1 MKHVTK
7 VIGMFL
13 SVFAFNACAAD
24 ASTEAI
30 AMVKKAVAL
39 VKESG
44 RDKAIAT
51 FNDPNGEF
59 KKGDLYVFVS
69 GMDGKMLANGANA
82 RLIGKDLINL
92 KDSDGKFFVQ
102 SYIALAKT
110 KGQGWVDYKWVNP
123 QTKAID
129 QKSSYIEKVD
139 DLIVGCGIYKE

>member
-1 MKHVTK
+1 MKMITK
-7 VIGMFL
+7 VVGILL
-13 SVFAFNACAAD
+13 SVFALNAFAAD
-24 ASTEAI
+24 SADEAI

-39 VKESG
+39 VKEGG
-44 RDKAIAT
+44 RDKAIAA

-59 KKGDLYVFVS
+59 KKGDLYIFVTNMK
-69 GMDGKMLANGANA
+69 GTMLANGANA

-102 SYIALAKT
+102 SYVELAGT

-129 QKSSYIEKVD
+129 QKSSYIEKIE
-139 DLIVGCGIYKE
+139 DLIIGCGIYKS

>member
-1 MKHVTK
+1 MKHITK
-7 VIGMFL
+7 VIGVLL
-13 SVFAFNACAAD
+13 SVFAFNAYAAD
-24 ASTEAI
+24 DSAEAI
-30 AMVKKAVAL
+30 AMVKKAVAM

-44 RDKAIAT
+44 RDKAIAA
-51 FNDPNGEF
+51 FNDPNGAF
-59 KKGDLYVFVS
+59 KKGDLYIFVT

-82 RLIGKDLINL
+82 RLIGKDLVNL

-102 SYIALAKT
+102 SYIELAKT

-139 DLIVGCGIYKE
+139 DMIVGCGIYKS